1 MTDARMTKEEMLR
14 DIRATLKA
22 CIRAG
27 YEEVGVPFTEAD
39 LNVAEYEI
47 LKALA
52 GGSLGGGPMV
62 MGEPGA

>member
-1 MTDARMTKEEMLR
+1 MTKEEMLR

-27 YEEVGVPFTEAD
+27 YEEDGRPFTEAELD
-39 LNVAEYEI
+39 RAEFEI

-52 GGSLGGGPMV
+52 GRSLGGGPMV